1 MVVEMLHTKDC
12 PNAAEFLARLRALVA
27 DAGVSEPVQVRRI
40 DDAEQAQRERFLGS
54 PTVRVNG
61 RDVDPG
67 AGRRED
73 YGLSCRLYA
82 GTDGLRGTPPDEWVL
97 TALRREPRTGPPGA
111 PSKRLTAT
119 SPSAIEEDF
128 Q

>member
-1 MVVEMLHTKDC
+1 MVVEMLHTRDC
-12 PNAAEFLARLRALVA
+12 PNAVEFLPRLRTLVA
-27 DAGVSEPVQVRRI
+27 DAGVIEPVRVRRI

-67 AGRRED
+67 ADRRED

-82 GTDGLRGTPPDEWVL
+82 GPDGLLGTPPDECIL
-97 TALRREPRTGPPGA
+97 TALRREP
-111 PSKRLTAT
+111 
-119 SPSAIEEDF
+119 
-128 Q
+128 

>member
-12 PNAAEFLARLRALVA
+12 PNAIEFLPRLRTLVA
-27 DAGVSEPVQVRRI
+27 DTGLSEPVQVRRI
-40 DDAEQAQRERFLGS
+40 DDAEQAQREQFLGS

-82 GTDGLRGTPPDEWVL
+82 GPDGVRGTPPDEWVL
-97 TALRREPRTGPPGA
+97 TALRRQP
-111 PSKRLTAT
+111 
-119 SPSAIEEDF
+119 
-128 Q
+128 